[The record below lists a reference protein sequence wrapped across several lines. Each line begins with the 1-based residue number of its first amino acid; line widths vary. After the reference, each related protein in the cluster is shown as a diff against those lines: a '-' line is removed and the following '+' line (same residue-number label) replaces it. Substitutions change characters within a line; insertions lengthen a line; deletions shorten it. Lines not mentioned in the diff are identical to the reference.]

1 MRTSALLLL
10 LTLTSCME
18 WVAVEMPAPQAT
30 TQKGDSEPGAPSEVW
45 GRVRVLLD
53 DGQRIEFQHVA
64 LIGDSL
70 WGELVVA
77 RPDAGRAALAVPA
90 RRVTRVEIRQRTDPL
105 KTAFEISDFLS
116 AIAGTLSVHAAPV
129 PTFDPERY
137 VIYPGRRSEAEASL

>member
-30 TQKGDSEPGAPSEVW
+30 TQKGDSGPGSPSEVW
-45 GRVRVLLD
+45 GRVRVHLD

-70 WGELVVA
+70 WGELAVA
-77 RPDAGRAALAVPA
+77 RPDAGRTAFAVPV
-90 RRVTRVEIRQRTDPL
+90 RRVTRVEMRQRTDPL

-116 AIAGTLSVHAAPV
+116 AIAGTLPV
-129 PTFDPERY
+129 PCGTCPK
-137 VIYPGRRSEAEASL
+137 L